1 MKISHLLRFLPV
13 LAALVPVML
22 TGCRSTAYY
31 QDRAVQRAREYL
43 IENAPELT
51 PSQVAYVRFNKP
63 TLLTENI
70 YGKGTAGWKGS
81 SARFQVCISW
91 LIPDQ
96 ENIYMVFGVSSP
108 QMSDWYPN
116 RLIRKVFPQKNTN
129 RDSAVLLAR
138 TYALNNLYFD
148 LSVPEYNH
156 LRFSDP
162 EILRTKFKLDL
173 NPTGKLT
180 PDQVAANEKMPQFSL
195 VWRTPG
201 YPRPVVICGLAK
213 DHLAG
218 FTISFGGC
226 LDENELKANTVEV
239 VKAAKSPE
247 EIAAEAETAKPDE
260 MKFTL
265 PAENK

>member
-1 MKISHLLRFLPV
+1 MHTLRFLPV
-13 LAALVPVML
+13 FAALALVTL

-43 IENAPELT
+43 IEKAPELT

-63 TLLTENI
+63 TLLTENV
-70 YGKGTAGWKGS
+70 YGKGSAGWKGQ

-108 QMSDWYPN
+108 RMDDWHPN
-116 RLIRKVFPQKNTN
+116 RLIRKVFPQKNME
-129 RDSAVLLAR
+129 RDSAVKAAR

-162 EILRTKFKLDL
+162 EILRTKFKIDY
-173 NPTGKLT
+173 NPTGKLNA
-180 PDQVAANEKMPQFSL
+180 DEVAALEKMPQFSL

-201 YPRPVVICGLAK
+201 YPRPVVICGLSK

-218 FTISFGGC
+218 FSISFGGC
-226 LDENELKANTVEV
+226 LDEKELKANTVEV
-239 VKAAKSPE
+239 VTPAKSAE

-265 PAENK
+265 PAEKK

>member
-1 MKISHLLRFLPV
+1 MKITHMLRLLPV
-13 LAALVPVML
+13 LAALVLATL

-63 TLLTENI
+63 TLLTENV
-70 YGKGTAGWKGS
+70 YGKGSGGWS
-81 SARFQVCISW
+81 ANSARYQICICW

-96 ENIYMVFGVSSP
+96 ENLYLVFGVSTA
-108 QMSDWYPN
+108 QMNDWYPN
-116 RLIRKVFPQKNTN
+116 RLIRKIFPQVDKNQQGAITAT
-129 RDSAVLLAR
+129 RS
-138 TYALNNLYFD
+138 YALNNLYFD
-148 LSVPEYNH
+148 LSETEYNH
-156 LRFSDP
+156 LRFANP

-173 NPTGKLT
+173 NSTGKLS
-180 PDQVAANEKMPQFSL
+180 DEEIAAREKMPQYSF

-201 YPRPVVICGLAK
+201 YPRPVVICGTGR
-213 DHLAG
+213 DHLAD
-218 FTISFGGC
+218 FTINFGGC
-226 LDENELKANTVEV
+226 MSEDELKANTVELV
-239 VKAAKSPE
+239 SPAKSPDA
-247 EIAAEAETAKPDE
+247 IAAEAETAKPDE